1 MSRLIE
7 PWIARSVARRVAG
20 DDVLKGSPELER
32 LQQDL
37 DIAVPRSETLV
48 GEASGIPAPSP
59 VRWGIINRSQWADAN
74 ITGMIALMAPLADK
88 IGERLDQSS
97 APVRTAQRGIVSVE
111 VGALLGY
118 ISRRV
123 LGQYDLLVP
132 GADNAKTR
140 AFSRRVGMRST
151 AESDDGALYFVGP
164 NMIEMEKKFGFI
176 PDEFALWVALHEVTH
191 RFQFAG
197 VPWLRERFLDLV
209 HTYLGSIEMNAKG
222 LAERLAAAGTKLV
235 SRALAPEE
243 RNPMYLLA
251 SDDQRKILDQMQAL
265 MAVVEGHGN
274 FVMDSVGARVIP
286 SFGRMRE
293 LFEGRRAQT
302 TAIQRAINHVIGLE
316 MKLRQYELGQ
326 KFCNEVVQRAGMT
339 VLSHLWDAPEN
350 LPTLDEL
357 RTPALWLTR
366 VA

>member
-20 DDVLKGSPELER
+20 ENPLKGTQELDR
-32 LQQDL
+32 LQRDL
-37 DIAVPRSETLV
+37 DAAVPRSESLV

-59 VRWGIINRSQWADAN
+59 VRWGVISRGEWADAN
-74 ITGMIALMAPLADK
+74 ITGMIALMGPLADK

-97 APVRTAQRGIVSVE
+97 LPVRTAQRGIVSVE
-111 VGALLGY
+111 VGVLLGY

-132 GADNAKTR
+132 GADSVKAR
-140 AFSRRVGMRST
+140 AFSRRSGVVST
-151 AESDDGALYFVGP
+151 AEAGDGALYFVGP
-164 NMIEMEKKFGFI
+164 NMIEMERKFDFV

-197 VPWLRERFLDLV
+197 VPWLRARFLDLV

-222 LAERLAAAGTKLV
+222 LAERLATAGTRLI
-235 SRALAPEE
+235 SRSLAPEE

-251 SDDQRKILDQMQAL
+251 NEDQRTILNQMQAL

-274 FVMDSVGARVIP
+274 FVMDSVGAKVIP
-286 SFGRMRE
+286 SFERMRQ
-293 LFEGRRAQT
+293 LFEGRRSQT

-326 KFCNEVVQRAGMT
+326 KFCNEVVARAGLGA
-339 VLSHLWDAPEN
+339 LSHLWAGPEN

-357 RTPALWLTR
+357 RAPETWLAR
-366 VA
+366 IG

>member
-20 DDVLKGSPELER
+20 EDPLRDPEQRAR
-32 LQQDL
+32 LQHDL
-37 DIAVPRSETLV
+37 DVAVPRSEILV
-48 GEASGIPAPSP
+48 ADASGIPAPSP
-59 VRWGIINRSQWADAN
+59 VRWGIISRAEWADAN
-74 ITGMIALMAPLADK
+74 ITGMIALMGPLADK
-88 IGERLDQSS
+88 IGQRLDQSS
-97 APVRTAQRGIVSVE
+97 LPVRTAQRGIVSVE

-132 GADNAKTR
+132 GTNGAKAR
-140 AFSRRVGMRST
+140 AFSRRSGSVST
-151 AESDDGALYFVGP
+151 ADAGDGALYFVGP
-164 NMIEMEKKFGFI
+164 NMIEMEHKFSFV

-197 VPWLRERFLDLV
+197 VPWLRERFLELV
-209 HTYLGSIEMNAKG
+209 HTYLGSIDMNAKG
-222 LAERLAAAGTKLV
+222 LAERLATAGTRLI
-235 SRALAPEE
+235 SRSLAPEE

-251 SDDQRKILDQMQAL
+251 NEDQKAILNQMQAL

-274 FVMDSVGARVIP
+274 FVMDSVGAKVIP
-286 SFGRMRE
+286 SFERMRQ
-293 LFEGRRAQT
+293 LFEGRRSQT

-326 KFCNEVVQRAGMT
+326 RFCNEVVQRGGLGA
-339 VLSHLWDAPEN
+339 LSHLWEAPEN

-357 RTPALWLTR
+357 RAPESWLR
-366 VA
+366 RIG

>member
-20 DDVLKGSPELER
+20 DDPLKGSEELAR
-32 LQQDL
+32 LQADL
-37 DIAVPRSETLV
+37 DVAVPRSESLV
-48 GEASGIPAPSP
+48 GDASGIPAPSP
-59 VRWGIINRSQWADAN
+59 VRWGVISRAEWAEAN
-74 ITGMIALMAPLADK
+74 ITGMIALMGPLADK
-88 IGERLDQSS
+88 IGQRLDQASV
-97 APVRTAQRGIVSVE
+97 PVRTAQRGIVSVE

-132 GADNAKTR
+132 GGDGVRAR
-140 AFSRRVGMRST
+140 AFSRRSGSGVGGD
-151 AESDDGALYFVGP
+151 AGDGALYFVGP
-164 NMIEMEKKFGFI
+164 NMIEMERKFGFI
-176 PDEFALWVALHEVTH
+176 HDEFALWVALHEVTH

-222 LAERLAAAGTKLV
+222 LAERLASAGTRLI
-235 SRALAPEE
+235 SRSVAPEE

-251 SDDQRKILDQMQAL
+251 NEEQRLILNQMQAL

-274 FVMDSVGARVIP
+274 FVMDSVGAKVIP
-286 SFGRMRE
+286 SFERMRE

-326 KFCNEVVQRAGMT
+326 KFCNEVVQRAGLSA
-339 VLSHLWDAPEN
+339 LSHLWEDPAN

-357 RTPALWLTR
+357 RAPGSWLAR
-366 VA
+366 IG

>member
-20 DDVLKGSPELER
+20 ENPLKGTEELDR
-32 LQQDL
+32 LQRDL
-37 DIAVPRSETLV
+37 DAAVPRSEGLV
-48 GEASGIPAPSP
+48 ADASGIPAPSP
-59 VRWGIINRSQWADAN
+59 VRWGIISRGEWADAN
-74 ITGMIALMAPLADK
+74 ITGMIALMGPLADK

-97 APVRTAQRGIVSVE
+97 LPVRTAQRGIVSVE
-111 VGALLGY
+111 VGVLLGY

-132 GADNAKTR
+132 GADGVKAR
-140 AFSRRVGMRST
+140 AFSRRSGTVST
-151 AESDDGALYFVGP
+151 AEAGDGALYFVGT
-164 NMIEMEKKFGFI
+164 NMIEMEHKFGFV

-197 VPWLRERFLDLV
+197 VPWLRARFLDLV

-222 LAERLAAAGTKLV
+222 LAERLASAGTRLI
-235 SRALAPEE
+235 SRSLAPEE

-251 SDDQRKILDQMQAL
+251 NEDQRTILNQMQAL

-274 FVMDSVGARVIP
+274 FVMDSVGAKVIP
-286 SFGRMRE
+286 SFERMRQ
-293 LFEGRRAQT
+293 LFEGRRSQT

-326 KFCNEVVQRAGMT
+326 KFCNEVVARAGLDA
-339 VLSHLWDAPEN
+339 LSHLWEGPEN

-357 RTPALWLTR
+357 RAPESWLAR
-366 VA
+366 IG